1 MDITFYNYTGEKNR
15 LNKDLSTSENVVIS
29 NCAFNTEYNIINPR
43 VKIAGA
49 VDMTAYNYCFANNL
63 YYFVDSI
70 EIHRNGFYI
79 LKMSLDVLMTYK
91 DLILQQYGTIR
102 QSKTALYLN
111 GNNIPVSGHTK
122 IKTYE
127 FENNFNENGV
137 YVLLSNGA
145 KFNEN

>member
-1 MDITFYNYTGEKNR
+1 MDITFYNYKGEKNR

-29 NCAFNTEYNIINPR
+29 NCAFNTEYNVVNPR

-49 VDMTAYNYCFANNL
+49 LDMTEYNYCFANNR
-63 YYFVDSI
+63 YYFVDSV

-79 LKMSLDVLMTYK
+79 LKLSLDVLMTYK
-91 DLILQQYGTIR
+91 DVILNQYGTVR

-111 GNNIPVSGHTK
+111 GTNIPVSAHTE

-137 YVLLSNGA
+137 YVMLSNGA
-145 KFNEN
+145 EFNAT